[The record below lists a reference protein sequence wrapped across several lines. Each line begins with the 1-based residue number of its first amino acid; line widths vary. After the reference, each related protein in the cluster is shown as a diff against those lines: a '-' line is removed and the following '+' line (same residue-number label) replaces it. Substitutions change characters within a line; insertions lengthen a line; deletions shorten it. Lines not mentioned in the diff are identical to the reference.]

1 MFQNNQIDIQL
12 LRNRAYNLRWA
23 SIPNDVIPL
32 TAADPDFKC
41 ARVIQE
47 AVENYTRGG
56 YFSYAPAE
64 GLPEFKE
71 ATSNFFETKRNLK
84 IDASQI
90 IPVDSAAYGIYLV
103 CKTLLTTGDEAIIFD
118 PVDFLFQYS
127 IENLG
132 ARPVRFSIP
141 PGTEKV
147 DFSNLEKLI
156 TPRTKLICLCNPL
169 NPTGKVF
176 KREELKQLGEIAVKH
191 GLVILSDEIWSDIVF
206 EPNQYTSIA
215 SISEEIANHVITV
228 SGFSK
233 SYGLAGLRIGLVA
246 TTNKNLFELIFN
258 NSLHQS
264 TVHGANS
271 LGQIA
276 ATAALNEAQDW
287 LYDFVNHLHSMRD
300 LVTDRINIIKGLKTI
315 APEGCYVSFVN
326 ITETGMSPE
335 EFQKRMFE
343 KAKVAVVPGL
353 RQWFGPGADGYIR
366 LSFATSSEIL
376 MEAINRIEGAL

>member
-1 MFQNNQIDIQL
+1 MFQNNQIDFQILQ
-12 LRNRAYNLRWA
+12 NRAYNLRWA
-23 SIPNDVIPL
+23 SVPNDVIPL

-41 ARVIQE
+41 AQVIQE
-47 AVENYTRGG
+47 AIENYTHGG

-71 ATSNFFETKRNLK
+71 AASSFFESKRNLK
-84 IDASQI
+84 IHPSQI
-90 IPVDSAAYGIYLV
+90 LPVDSAAYGIYLV
-103 CKTLLTTGDEAIIFD
+103 CKSLLNSGDEAIIFD

-141 PGTEKV
+141 PGTEQV

-156 TPRTKLICLCNPL
+156 TKKTKLICLCNPL

-176 KREELKQLGEIAVKH
+176 KRDELELLGQIALKH
-191 GLVILSDEIWSDIVF
+191 NLIILSDEIWSDIVF
-206 EPNQYTSIA
+206 GPNQFTSIA

-233 SYGLAGLRIGLVA
+233 SYGLAGLRIGLV
-246 TTNKNLFELIFN
+246 TTSNKDLFNLIFHK
-258 NSLHQS
+258 SLHQS

-276 ATAALNEAQDW
+276 AAAALNHAQDW
-287 LYDFVNHLHSMRD
+287 LSDFVSHLHSMRD
-300 LVTDRINIIKGLKTI
+300 LVTSRINNIQGLKTR
-315 APEGCYVSFVN
+315 APEGCYVSFVD
-326 ITETGMSPE
+326 ITETGMTPE
-335 EFQKRMFE
+335 EFQKKMFE
-343 KAKVAVVPGL
+343 EAKVAVVPGL

-376 MEAINRIEGAL
+376 TEAINRIDKAL

>member
-1 MFQNNQIDIQL
+1 MFQSTQVDIQL
-12 LRNRAYNLRWA
+12 LQKRAYNLRWA

-41 ARVIQE
+41 APIIQE
-47 AVENYTRGG
+47 AIIKYTRGG
-56 YFSYAPAE
+56 YFSYTPAE

-71 ATSNFFETKRNLK
+71 AASHFFESKRNLK

-103 CKTLLTTGDEAIIFD
+103 CKTLLQPTDEAIIFD

-132 ARPVRFSIP
+132 AKPIRFSIP
-141 PGTEKV
+141 PGTEMV
-147 DFSNLEKLI
+147 DFSQLEELI
-156 TPRTKLICLCNPL
+156 TPKTKLICLCNPL

-176 KREELKQLGEIAVKH
+176 KREELKKLGEIALKH
-191 GLVILSDEIWSDIVF
+191 SIVILSDEIWSDIVF
-206 EPNQYTSIA
+206 EPTKFTSIA
-215 SISEEIANHVITV
+215 SISDEISNQVITV

-246 TTNKNLFELIFN
+246 TTNKKLFSDIFSK
-258 NSLHQS
+258 SLHQS

-276 ATAALNEAQDW
+276 ATAALNEAQPW
-287 LYDFVNHLHSMRD
+287 LTEFVKHLHSMRD
-300 LVTDRINIIKGLKTI
+300 LVTNKINAIKGLKTI

-326 ITETGMSPE
+326 ISETGMSPE

-353 RQWFGPGADGYIR
+353 SQWFGPGADGYVR

-376 MEAINRIEGAL
+376 TEAMNRIDSSL